1 MIRSLAATLFALVM
15 MCGLAVPVQAN
26 STPTSGTVTGNST
39 LTATAD
45 PLVFDTNFT
54 GSGVDMASGNFTAT
68 NMGTTKFNSTFTSF
82 TSSGTFID
90 VFAGG
95 TVFGTFTE
103 NGTVTGATTST
114 ITIDSVTTG
123 GTGMF
128 LGDTGESIVMGT
140 NTTSSSPMFTGT
152 YTGFINTVPEPSSL
166 ALMLAGIGLLPL
178 MRKRLAGC
186 RSIRAKALSRHK
198 TPVQCFFTA
207 LMVRVGGEPKLRN
220 SSR

>member
-15 MCGLAVPVQAN
+15 MGGLAVSAQAD

-45 PLVFDTNFT
+45 PFVFDSNFA
-54 GSGVDMASGNFTAT
+54 GSGVDTVSGNFTTT
-68 NMGTTKFNSTFTSF
+68 NMGTTRFNSTFTSF

-103 NGTVTGATTST
+103 NETVTGATTST
-114 ITIDSVTTG
+114 IALDSVTTG

-128 LGDTGESIVMGT
+128 LGVTGESIVIGT
-140 NTTSSSPMFTGT
+140 NTSTNTPMFTGT
-152 YTGFINTVPEPSSL
+152 YTGFITTPEPSSL

-178 MRKRLAGC
+178 MRKRLARG
-186 RSIRAKALSRHK
+186 RQA
-198 TPVQCFFTA
+198 T
-207 LMVRVGGEPKLRN
+207 
-220 SSR
+220 

>member
-15 MCGLAVPVQAN
+15 MGGFAVPVQAN
-26 STPTSGTVTGNST
+26 STPTSGTVTGNGT

-45 PLVFDTNFT
+45 RFVFDSNFT
-54 GSGVDMASGNFTAT
+54 GSGVDAVSGNFTAT
-68 NMGTTKFNSTFTSF
+68 NMGTTTFNSTFTSF

-114 ITIDSVTTG
+114 ITLHSVTTG

-128 LGDTGESIVMGT
+128 LGDTGESIVIGT
-140 NTTSSSPMFTGT
+140 NTTTSSPMFTGT

-166 ALMLAGIGLLPL
+166 ALMLGGIGLLPL
-178 MRKRLAGC
+178 MRKRLARG
-186 RSIRAKALSRHK
+186 RQA
-198 TPVQCFFTA
+198 T
-207 LMVRVGGEPKLRN
+207 
-220 SSR
+220 